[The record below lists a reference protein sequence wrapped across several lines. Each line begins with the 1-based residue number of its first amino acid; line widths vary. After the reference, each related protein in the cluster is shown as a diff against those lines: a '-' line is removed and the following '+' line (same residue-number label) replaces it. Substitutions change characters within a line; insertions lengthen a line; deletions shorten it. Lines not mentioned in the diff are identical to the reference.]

1 MKIANQNHSQ
11 ANNNSTKIFHAF
23 IAETN
28 GTKKNTN
35 TSIQQIKYSPH
46 LSFKCQ
52 MEGKKKELSIS

>member
-35 TSIQQIKYSPH
+35 TSIQQIQYSPH
-46 LSFKCQ
+46 LSLNCQ
-52 MEGKKKELSIS
+52 MEEKKRNLA